1 MEGEKAGPTYITITE
16 KPTLSALDVIEEQE
30 GNPHK
35 RHRPTPAV
43 PAPPLSHQV
52 QAPKGYVDYNVR
64 NDAELNICIR
74 ASTAGSK
81 NPMRFAILVDE
92 LEEVEVA
99 EGDQPPTDTVDRHL
113 SFMEEQFVRIESQMH
128 AVLREA
134 DFAKER
140 DSIYHTK
147 TDAMHKA
154 TVFWPIVHVGIL
166 LLTGFTQANHIVQ
179 FFKKRRI
186 I

>member
-1 MEGEKAGPTYITITE
+1 
-16 KPTLSALDVIEEQE
+16 
-30 GNPHK
+30 
-35 RHRPTPAV
+35 
-43 PAPPLSHQV
+43 
-52 QAPKGYVDYNVR
+52 
-64 NDAELNICIR
+64 
-74 ASTAGSK
+74 
-81 NPMRFAILVDE
+81 
-92 LEEVEVA
+92 
-99 EGDQPPTDTVDRHL
+99 
-113 SFMEEQFVRIESQMH
+113 MEEQFVRIESQMH

>member
-1 MEGEKAGPTYITITE
+1 ME

-30 GNPHK
+30 GSRR
-35 RHRPTPAV
+35 RHRPVTGAASSPV
-43 PAPPLSHQV
+43 SHEMKQLQGSFV
-52 QAPKGYVDYNVR
+52 HHVKS
-64 NDAELNICIR
+64 DAELNICIR
-74 ASTAGSK
+74 ASSAGSK
-81 NPMRFAILVDE
+81 NPMRFAIR
-92 LEEVEVA
+92 LEEMGDEELA
-99 EGDQPPTDTVDRHL
+99 ESKLPPAKTVDLHL
-113 SFMEEQFVRIESQMH
+113 SFMEQQFERIESQMH
-128 AVLREA
+128 AVLKEA
-134 DFAKER
+134 DFSKER
-140 DSIYHTK
+140 DSIYHAK